1 MDSHGPATDLLE
13 SFRRARRAAESHM
26 RSNEDAGET
35 WNETTI
41 TDIILQHARP
51 FVKSA
56 KFNQNQEGIT
66 GADWVWWWLDDAG
79 EAFGMLVQAKRLR
92 IGTKWA
98 IDFPYPG
105 DWRQYKNLSATAA
118 ELDLAPTYALY
129 LGTQQ
134 YRAPVTCRSS
144 AHVEDDCERCAMEA
158 VSLLLALL
166 GTIGGGFDQTD
177 GEAAYRASRPLESFA
192 DAGTHVDLSLELHL
206 DRVDPE
212 LRSFLLEPQ
221 HGARQIAK
229 MLFDRVAEARKG
241 QFSLATE
248 ERITTDAQQIFTEY
262 PLDRGHFGAPYYPN
276 ILRGLRRTP
285 PAYVMDALAGFELP
299 EEITKNTAGI
309 VVIQL

>member
-129 LGTQQ
+129 LGTQ
-134 YRAPVTCRSS
+134 
-144 AHVEDDCERCAMEA
+144 
-158 VSLLLALL
+158 
-166 GTIGGGFDQTD
+166 
-177 GEAAYRASRPLESFA
+177 
-192 DAGTHVDLSLELHL
+192 
-206 DRVDPE
+206 
-212 LRSFLLEPQ
+212 
-221 HGARQIAK
+221 
-229 MLFDRVAEARKG
+229 
-241 QFSLATE
+241 
-248 ERITTDAQQIFTEY
+248 
-262 PLDRGHFGAPYYPN
+262 
-276 ILRGLRRTP
+276 
-285 PAYVMDALAGFELP
+285 
-299 EEITKNTAGI
+299 
-309 VVIQL
+309 